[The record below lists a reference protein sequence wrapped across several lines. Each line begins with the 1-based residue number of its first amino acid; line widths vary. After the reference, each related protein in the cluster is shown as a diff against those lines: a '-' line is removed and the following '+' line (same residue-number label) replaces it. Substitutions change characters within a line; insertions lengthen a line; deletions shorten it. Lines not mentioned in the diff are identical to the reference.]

1 MHDLTHP
8 ITSGMQ
14 TYPGDPSVTCTPAL
28 RIATDGVSVG
38 HWGLGSHTGTHVD
51 APAHVID
58 GGRTLAEVG
67 LHELCGEAI
76 VLRVEVSEGAA
87 YGLAELEAGGQLPA
101 RLPPIV
107 VIDTGWASC
116 FGTERALR
124 HPYLEGATAAELL
137 RRGMHVLAVDTH
149 SPDPTHLESEMPVHR
164 AVLGADGLIVE
175 NLTRLAALPPRTR
188 VGFFPLRL
196 DGDGA
201 PVRAVAFDETAAGQR

>member
-28 RIATDGVSVG
+28 RIETDGVSVG
-38 HWGLGSHTGTHVD
+38 RWGLGSHTGTHVD
-51 APAHVID
+51 APAHVIE
-58 GGRTLAEVG
+58 GGRTLAEVD
-67 LHELCGEAI
+67 LQELCGEAI
-76 VLRVEVSEGAA
+76 VLRVEVGEGTP
-87 YGLAELEAGGQLPA
+87 YGLPELGANGALPA

-107 VIDTGWASC
+107 IIDTGWAAC

-124 HPYLEGATAAELL
+124 HPHLDGETAAELL

-149 SPDPTHLESEMPVHR
+149 SPDPTHLESRIPVHR
-164 AVLGADGLIVE
+164 AVLGADGLVVE
-175 NLTRLAALPPRTR
+175 NLTGLSALSPRTR

-196 DGDGA
+196 GGDGA
-201 PVRAVAFDETAAGQR
+201 PVRAVAFAE